1 MNNNK
6 RKVTNKIIKFM
17 EDPDYG
23 HFYDTEYNEYI
34 NKKHQILINHNNQK
48 MQRDK
53 SYIELSNKLENNL
66 TIFTYLLVIVC
77 SIAVTIYLYGKGV
90 L

>member
-1 MNNNK
+1 MINNK
-6 RKVTNKIIKFM
+6 RKIINEFMKFM
-17 EDPDYG
+17 EDSDYG

-34 NKKHQILINHNNQK
+34 NKKHQFTKNYNNQK

-53 SYIELSNKLENNL
+53 SYIESSNKLENNL
-66 TIFTYLLVIVC
+66 TIFTYILVIV
-77 SIAVTIYLYGKGV
+77 SSFAVTIYLYGKGM